1 MISVSHE
8 DLIPLRDAP
17 RHLPSR
23 ANGKRLHVSAVYRWA
38 KHGVKGIRLETVS
51 IGGTTYTSAEA
62 LQRFAD
68 QLTARRSLHVEEPQ
82 TSSEARRRA
91 SALVAARLESE
102 LGMDP
107 GVLSSTTRADPH
119 ATLSRRA

>member
-23 ANGKRLHVSAVYRWA
+23 ANGKRLHVSAIYRWA
-38 KHGVKGIRLETVS
+38 KHGVKGVRLETVC
-51 IGGTTYTSAEA
+51 IGGTTYTSAKA

-68 QLTARRSLHVEEPQ
+68 QLTARRSLHAEELP
-82 TSSEARRRA
+82 TSAAARRRA
-91 SALVAARLESE
+91 DALVAARLESE

-107 GVLSSTTRADPH
+107 GVLSHPASIDINTDRSVRP
-119 ATLSRRA
+119 